1 MEARPHFSLSLLHP
15 RYWLTWLWLTLWRLL
30 VLLLPYRVQLWL
42 GRSLGGLLAKAVPR
56 RRKIAA
62 RNLELCFPELSAEQ
76 REELLNKHYQS
87 VGIATFETGI
97 AWWWP
102 NWRFQKLL
110 QFEGLEHIEQLNG
123 RGALLMALHFTNL
136 EIGASAMS
144 TRVCMDG
151 MYRPNNNPV
160 FDYVQ
165 RRGRERR
172 VEGGRVYPR
181 KDVRGVLRAL
191 KEGRILWYAPDQDYG
206 PQQSIFAPL
215 FGHQAAT
222 VVATGRLA
230 GKSGAA
236 VVPYTHFRREDG
248 RGYIVRIYPPL
259 EQFPSGDDLQDVTR
273 INGLVEDYIRQCPD
287 QYLWVHR
294 RFKTRPDGEASLYD
308 SP

>member
-1 MEARPHFSLSLLHP
+1 MEARPHFTFALLHP

-30 VLLLPYRVQLWL
+30 VLLLPFRVQLFL
-42 GRSLGGLLAKAVPR
+42 GRGLGWLLARAVPR

-62 RNLELCFPELSAEQ
+62 RNLEICFPELNGQQ
-76 REELLNKHYQS
+76 RAELLRRHFHS

-102 NWRFQKLL
+102 NWRFQRLL
-110 QFEGLEHIEQLNG
+110 RFTGLEHFDQLEG
-123 RGALLMALHFTNL
+123 RGVLLMALHFTNL

-144 TRVCMDG
+144 TQVCMDG

-172 VEGGRVYPR
+172 VAGGRVYPR
-181 KDVRGVLRAL
+181 RDVRGVLKAL
-191 KEGRILWYAPDQDYG
+191 KDGRILWYAPDQDYG

-215 FGHQAAT
+215 FGQQAAT
-222 VVATGRLA
+222 VMATGRLA

-236 VVPYTHFRREDG
+236 VMPFTHYRRTDG
-248 RGYIVRIYPPL
+248 KGYDIHIYPPL
-259 EQFPSGDDLQDVTR
+259 DGFPTGDDLADASH
-273 INGLVEDYIRQCPD
+273 INSLVEQYVRQHPE

-294 RFKTRPDGEASLYD
+294 RFKTRPEGESPLYF
-308 SP
+308 

>member
-1 MEARPHFSLSLLHP
+1 MEARPHFTLSLLHP

-30 VLLLPYRVQLWL
+30 VLLLPYRVQLIVGRGL
-42 GRSLGGLLAKAVPR
+42 GTLLARAVPR

-62 RNLELCFPELSAEQ
+62 RNLELCFPELSDKQ
-76 REELLNKHYQS
+76 RAQLLRKHFHS

-102 NWRFQKLL
+102 NWRFQRLL
-110 QFEGLEHIEQLNG
+110 HFHGLEHFDRLGG

-136 EIGASAMS
+136 EVGASAIS

-181 KDVRGVLRAL
+181 RDIRGVLKAL
-191 KEGRILWYAPDQDYG
+191 KDGRILWYAPDQDYG

-215 FGHQAAT
+215 FGQQAAT
-222 VVATGRLA
+222 VMATGRLA
-230 GKSGAA
+230 AKSGAA
-236 VVPYTHFRREDG
+236 VVPFTHYRRDDG
-248 RGYIVRIYPPL
+248 KGYDIRIYAPL
-259 EQFPSGDDLQDVTR
+259 DNFPSGDDLADASH
-273 INGLVEDYIRQCPD
+273 INSLVEHYIRQCPE

-294 RFKTRPDGEASLYD
+294 RFKTRPEGEASLY
-308 SP
+308 S